1 MKQFLRS
8 LWTLLLLM
16 MWCSVGFAQTTVTFV
31 NGTDA
36 ATAQTLSKD
45 GVTLNVSKG
54 TFDKRTTYYRS
65 DRNSKFTVSSDK
77 IIEKIVITSTET
89 GDTKGGPKN
98 ASTTTGKYTVN
109 DYIGT
114 WTGSAKKIVF
124 TIDNQLRMSKV
135 EVTLEAEKTATT
147 LTFPKPTINIE
158 EGNEANFTGQ
168 TATLTPGE
176 AMLNNAITYTTNNDK
191 MFEKYD
197 ANVGPKKLKAS
208 AYGTAIVTAK
218 FNGDDTYEASTAT
231 YTVNYTEK
239 EKPATTLDFGFTTKT
254 ANITETFTATA
265 ALKKADGTV
274 ISDAVKYTSSKPE
287 VATVDETTGKVSALT
302 AGKTTITATFAGT
315 REYKSSTA
323 SYELTVVDPNAPLD
337 NIIFDAATK
346 GFDDMIGS
354 NSYPSGTNKADFK
367 TKDGKTYT
375 FSYSNCM
382 RYTNKGYNP
391 DIIQMRCSTKKGM
404 GTITSPVFD
413 KMPNGYKVN
422 VYYGIND
429 GEKPLTITS
438 KEETSATSIS
448 NTYGDK
454 DRENG
459 IGYCTSIIL
468 ANGSSFTVK
477 VGSST
482 CYVSKIEIIPL
493 STPITLE
500 ENANDTDTKIE
511 ANKGK
516 TLDVALTRTLV
527 ADKWNTFCVPFET
540 EIAGTALEGATVKA
554 IGTIEGNVI
563 NLEEATKIEAGMP
576 YLVMPTSGNIEN
588 PTFKGV
594 TITEISAQKT
604 GNDYY
609 KFVGTYSPKTI
620 SQEEFGTIW
629 GVTAEGKLAMIN
641 AKTTM
646 KGLRAYFVFPT
657 KTPAKLNFDGETTGI
672 NSIETNATV
681 NGKVYNLNGQYV
693 GNSLNGLK
701 KGIYVV
707 NGKKVIK

>member
-1 MKQFLRS
+1 
-8 LWTLLLLM
+8 M

-422 VYYGIND
+422 VY
-429 GEKPLTITS
+429 
-438 KEETSATSIS
+438 
-448 NTYGDK
+448 
-454 DRENG
+454 
-459 IGYCTSIIL
+459 
-468 ANGSSFTVK
+468 
-477 VGSST
+477 
-482 CYVSKIEIIPL
+482 
-493 STPITLE
+493 
-500 ENANDTDTKIE
+500 
-511 ANKGK
+511 
-516 TLDVALTRTLV
+516 
-527 ADKWNTFCVPFET
+527 
-540 EIAGTALEGATVKA
+540 
-554 IGTIEGNVI
+554 
-563 NLEEATKIEAGMP
+563 
-576 YLVMPTSGNIEN
+576 
-588 PTFKGV
+588 
-594 TITEISAQKT
+594 
-604 GNDYY
+604 
-609 KFVGTYSPKTI
+609 
-620 SQEEFGTIW
+620 
-629 GVTAEGKLAMIN
+629 
-641 AKTTM
+641 
-646 KGLRAYFVFPT
+646 
-657 KTPAKLNFDGETTGI
+657 
-672 NSIETNATV
+672 
-681 NGKVYNLNGQYV
+681 
-693 GNSLNGLK
+693 
-701 KGIYVV
+701 
-707 NGKKVIK
+707 

>member
-1 MKQFLRS
+1 
-8 LWTLLLLM
+8 

-265 ALKKADGTV
+265 ALKKADGTA

-323 SYELTVVDPNAPLD
+323 SYELIVVDPNAPLD
-337 NIIFDAATK
+337 NIVFDAVTK
-346 GFDDMIGS
+346 GFNNMFRS
-354 NSYPSGTNKADFK
+354 NSYPSGTKNADFK
-367 TKDGKTYT
+367 TIDGKTYT

-382 RYTNKGYNP
+382 RNTNKDYNP
-391 DIIQMRCSTKKGM
+391 DVIQMRNKKNSM

-422 VYYGIND
+422 VYYGISEGN
-429 GEKPLTITS
+429 KPLTITS
-438 KEETSATSIS
+438 NEETSAESIS

-454 DRENG
+454 DIKNG
-459 IGYCTSIIL
+459 KGYCTSIIL
-468 ANGSSFTVK
+468 TNGSSFTVN
-477 VGSST
+477 VGGSA

-493 STPITLE
+493 STPITLD
-500 ENANDTDTKIE
+500 ENAVNTDTKI
-511 ANKGK
+511 AKNNGK

-527 ADKWNTFCVPFET
+527 AKKWNTFCVPFKT
-540 EIAGTALEGATVKA
+540 EIAGTELEGATIKA

-563 NLEEATKIEAGMP
+563 NLKDATKIEAGMP
-576 YLVMPTSGNIEN
+576 YLVMPTSDNIVN

-594 TITEISAQKT
+594 TITEISAKEP

-620 SQEEFGTIW
+620 TEAEFGTIW
-629 GVTAEGKLAMIN
+629 GVTAEGKLAKIN
-641 AKTTM
+641 ANTTM

-657 KTPAKLNFDGETTGI
+657 KTPAKLNFNGETTGI
-672 NSIETNATV
+672 NSIETEAVV